1 MIRLQGLHLWISP
14 VEDLTG
20 FARRYIGLACV
31 VALLGVMIS
40 LLSDWVGSDFLWS
53 LMATKDQL
61 PLCNFS
67 VVARLIF
74 ALSVAAE
81 LLAISALLVMAF
93 RRRTY
98 RRLRRS
104 DDTSQRLRHFTAVG
118 AGKGI
123 AAGAGML
130 FLHLGLYAIA
140 FHADDVCA
148 STHLGSWLRHYMAL
162 VAFTLLYS
170 LGAIALIGL
179 VMIALKPALLAAEG

>member
-1 MIRLQGLHLWISP
+1 MHIWVSP
-14 VEDLTG
+14 IEDFAG
-20 FARRYIGLACV
+20 FAKRYLGFACV
-31 VALLGVMIS
+31 VAVIGVTMSI
-40 LLSDWVGSDFLWS
+40 LFDQIGIDYLWS
-53 LMATKDQL
+53 LVSTGDQL

-74 ALSVAAE
+74 ALSAATE
-81 LLAISALLVMAF
+81 ILTISALLVMAF

-98 RRLRRS
+98 RRFHSASPRFP
-104 DDTSQRLRHFTAVG
+104 RLTLVG
-118 AGKGI
+118 MGVGI

-148 STHLGSWLRHYMAL
+148 STHLGSWLRHYVAL

-170 LGAIALIGL
+170 SGAILLIGL
-179 VMIALKPALLAAEG
+179 AMIALKPLLLSTES